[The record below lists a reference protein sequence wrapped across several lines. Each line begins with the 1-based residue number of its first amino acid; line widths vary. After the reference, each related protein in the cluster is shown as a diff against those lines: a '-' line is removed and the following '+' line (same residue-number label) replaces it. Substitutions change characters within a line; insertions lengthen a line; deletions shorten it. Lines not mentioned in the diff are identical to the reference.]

1 MHKPASHCDRNKKL
15 AWSFTLLMLYL
26 FIMLVAVSPA
36 LGQETENSAKQWLQL
51 TTQSACNSPHTDGIS
66 IQSELPGAWFI
77 REDISV
83 SDRPVNRAE
92 YIYALPENM
101 ELRLSYIRVNGA
113 LRRFTAELYEP
124 LKDNT
129 PLQPLMQVQTDGTC
143 VVRSARRISRET
155 SENIILEHLDQDLEN
170 SLRQETLQA
179 SWPAGKDS
187 GGVRVALIDSG
198 LAYDLPIFRDRLARD
213 EKGIPLGYD
222 FWDLD
227 PLPYDGDTAR
237 NVFQPIRHGTPVA
250 SIIAK
255 EAPSAV
261 LIPYRYPRPDMSR
274 MGEIINRAAQS
285 EARIISMP
293 LGSRDQSDWVTFE
306 TAMKANP
313 HLLAIVSAG
322 NNGRDI
328 DDRPLWPGVLNLDNM
343 IVVTSSDAFG
353 HLANGSNWGEKSV
366 DLMVPA
372 ENQSVIDFRGSSG
385 QASGTSYAV
394 PRIAALAARILE
406 KSPNLTTP
414 ELKAAIFARAAPPRK
429 EGLVSVGWIIDPD
442 RD

>member
-1 MHKPASHCDRNKKL
+1 ML
-15 AWSFTLLMLYL
+15 A
-26 FIMLVAVSPA
+26 AVSPA
-36 LGQETENSAKQWLQL
+36 HAQGNENSAKQWLQL
-51 TTQSACNSPHTDGIS
+51 ATQNACNSPHTDGIS

-77 REDISV
+77 REDISA
-83 SDRPVNRAE
+83 SDRPVSRAE

-101 ELRLSYIRVNGA
+101 ELRLSYTRANGA
-113 LRRFTAELYEP
+113 LRRFSAELYERFTN
-124 LKDNT
+124 NT
-129 PLQPLMQVQTDGTC
+129 PLQPLLQVQADGAC
-143 VVRSARRISRET
+143 MVRSARRINRQT
-155 SENIILEHLDQDLEN
+155 PENIVLEHLDQDLET

-187 GGVRVALIDSG
+187 GGVRIALIDSG

-213 EKGIPLGYD
+213 ENGIPLGYD

-237 NVFQPIRHGTPVA
+237 NIFQPIRHGTPVA

-255 EAPSAV
+255 EAPSAA

-274 MGEIINRAAQS
+274 MGKIIDRAAQS
-285 EARIISMP
+285 GARVVSMP

-306 TAMKANP
+306 AAMKANP
-313 HLLAIVSAG
+313 KLLAIVSAG

-328 DDRPLWPGVLNLDNM
+328 DARPLWPGVLNLDNM

-372 ENQSVIDFRGSSG
+372 ENQSVIDFLGSRG

-406 KSPNLTTP
+406 NSPDLTTP
-414 ELKAAIFARAAPPRK
+414 ELKAKIFARAAPPRK